1 MLVVHGDVCLVVDE
15 VGGNDGGPVVTDKD
29 SEESIT

>member
-15 VGGNDGGPVVTDKD
+15 VGTMMVGPVVTDKD